1 MLGRMRWFNELR
13 GDGMIECEDG
23 EPYQVLAADFVVAPP
38 VGRCAG
44 IEVTF
49 QRRRP
54 GTCDRGHAERGR
66 RAGAPRSV
74 ALAPRHAR
82 PVLSRMRVNDDNEVR
97 LMFHRALAGEPVVL
111 DVRLEKLV
119 GEILQLAEQVKLE
132 QPEKY
137 AAVKVWETAPGQI
150 CFLLEDAAA

>member
-1 MLGRMRWFNELR
+1 MLGRMRWFNEAR

-23 EPYQVLAADFVVAPP
+23 EPYQVLAADFLNAPP

-49 QRRRP
+49 LRGRP
-54 GTCDRGHAERGR
+54 GPCGRCRAERGR
-66 RAGAPRSV
+66 RPGAPRAL
-74 ALAPRHAR
+74 ALAPGHAR
-82 PVLSRMRVNDDNEVR
+82 PVLRAMRVNDDNEVR

-119 GEILQLAEQVKLE
+119 GEILQLAEQVKRE

-150 CFLLEDAAA
+150 CFLLEDAA

>member
-1 MLGRMRWFNELR
+1 MLGRMRWFNETR

-23 EPYQVLAADFVVAPP
+23 EPYQVLAADFVTAPP

-49 QRRRP
+49 RRRRP
-54 GTCDRGHAERGR
+54 GSRGRCRAERGR
-66 RAGAPRSV
+66 RPGAPRAV

-82 PVLSRMRVNDDNEVR
+82 TVLSRMRVNDDNEVR

-119 GEILQLAEQVKLE
+119 GEILQLAEQVKRE

-150 CFLLEDAAA
+150 CFLLEDAA

>member
-1 MLGRMRWFNELR
+1 
-13 GDGMIECEDG
+13 
-23 EPYQVLAADFVVAPP
+23 
-38 VGRCAG
+38 
-44 IEVTF
+44 
-49 QRRRP
+49 
-54 GTCDRGHAERGR
+54 
-66 RAGAPRSV
+66 
-74 ALAPRHAR
+74 
-82 PVLSRMRVNDDNEVR
+82 MRVNDDNEVR